1 MIRLVLVAAL
11 VLLGDVA
18 TKVLAARCLGEKIV
32 RLGALVELRCMRN
45 PGMALGIFSDQRALA
60 LLLPVLTML
69 CAVWLIRR
77 YRLTAYT
84 STCWGLVV
92 GGSAGN
98 FLQRTLSGYVLDMIF
113 FPWLPWF
120 VCNVADI
127 CICFGVALLAVSVL
141 ARPGDWEEKRR
152 TKDANH

>member
-1 MIRLVLVAAL
+1 MIRLLGVAAL
-11 VLLGDVA
+11 ALLGDVA
-18 TKVLAARCLGEKIV
+18 TKALAARCLGEGAV
-32 RLGALVELRCMRN
+32 HLGALVELRCMRN
-45 PGMALGIFSDQRALA
+45 TGMALGIFAEQRGLA

-69 CAVWLIRR
+69 CAVWLMRR
-77 YRLTAYT
+77 YRLTAFT

-98 FLQRTLSGYVLDMIF
+98 FLQRALQGYVLDMIF

>member
-11 VLLGDVA
+11 ALLGDVA
-18 TKVLAARCLGEKIV
+18 TKVLAARCLGENVV

-45 PGMALGIFSDQRALA
+45 PGMALGIFSEQRALA

-84 STCWGLVV
+84 GTCWGLVV

-98 FLQRTLSGYVLDMIF
+98 FLQRALSGYVLDMIF

>member
-1 MIRLVLVAAL
+1 MIRLLGVAAL
-11 VLLGDVA
+11 ALGGDLA
-18 TKVLAARCLGEKIV
+18 SKALAARCLGEGAV

-45 PGMALGIFSDQRALA
+45 TGMALGIFAGQRWLA

-69 CAVWLIRR
+69 CAVWLMRR

-84 STCWGLVV
+84 STCWGLIV

-98 FLQRTLSGYVLDMIF
+98 FLQRAVCGYVLDMIF

-127 CICFGVALLAVSVL
+127 CICFGVTLLAVSVL
-141 ARPGDWEEKRR
+141 VRPSDWEEKRR